1 MKTLDRKL
9 WRELWQLKGQAV
21 AIMLVIVCGVAIHVM
36 FGATLDALGQTRAR
50 YYQEYRF
57 ADVFAGLKRAPES
70 LRERIAAI
78 PGVAEVETRVVA
90 DVHLDVAGFAE
101 PITGRLVSIPDNRD
115 PRLNRLY
122 LRQGRLTATDRD
134 DEIIVS
140 EAFAQ
145 AHRLEP
151 GAKLRVVIN
160 GRRQVLTIVG
170 VALSPEYI
178 YQLRPGS
185 MFPDYQRYGVFWM
198 GRRALGIAYGMEGAF
213 NDVVVGLTNP
223 RAAPAVIEEI
233 DRLLTPYGGL
243 GAHDREDQPS
253 HRFMSEEFRNITL
266 SATLFPVLFLG
277 VAVFLLN
284 VVVSRLIGMQREQ
297 IGTLKAFGY
306 GNGEIALHYLKLV
319 LIIVLVGV
327 GVGILIGAGLGRRL
341 AELYM
346 TFFRFPFLDYR
357 LTLALVLGA
366 TLLNLG
372 GAVAGTA
379 FALRA
384 VFALRPAEAMRPEP
398 PARYRATVVERLGLQ
413 RWLSQPNRMIL
424 RHIERRPLKS
434 LLAVLGIALACGV
447 TMAGRFQGDTITH
460 MVDVHY
466 KLSQREDL
474 AVTFTEP
481 TSWRAIGSLGGLPG
495 VERVET
501 YRAVP
506 VRLRFRQHSRR
517 TTLKGVPPDGD
528 LQRLL
533 DADLRPLTL
542 PSEGVLLT
550 DYLGELLGVRA
561 GDRLIVEVLEGSR
574 PVREVPVV
582 GLVKE
587 YLGVAAYMDLAGLNR
602 LLREGPAIS
611 GAYLAVDD
619 RERSELYRR
628 LGDIPRVAGTA
639 IREQEIRNFHRTM
652 EQTMLFFT
660 FIATVFAVIIAFGV
674 IYNSARI
681 ALTERGREL
690 ASLRV
695 LGFTRAEIGYILLGE
710 LGLLTLIAI
719 PLGFVVGR
727 SICTLFV
734 NGARSELYRIPLIIH
749 PSTYAFA
756 ATVVLASALLSGW
769 LVRRKLDRLDLIAVL
784 KTRD

>member
-1 MKTLDRKL
+1 MRVLDRKL
-9 WRELWQLKGQAV
+9 WRELWQMKGQAV
-21 AIMLVIVCGVAIHVM
+21 AIVLVIVSGVAIHIM
-36 FGATLDALGQTRAR
+36 FGATLEALRQTRAR

-57 ADVFAGLKRAPES
+57 ADVFAALKRAPES
-70 LRERIAAI
+70 LRERIAAL

-90 DVHLDVAGFAE
+90 DVHLDVAGFTE
-101 PITGRLVSIPDNRD
+101 PITGRLISIPDNRE

-122 LRQGRLTATDRD
+122 LRQGRLPAADRD
-134 DEIIVS
+134 DEVVVS
-140 EAFAQ
+140 EAFAE

-160 GRRQVLTIVG
+160 GRRQALTLVG
-170 VALSPEYI
+170 TALSPEYI
-178 YQLRPGS
+178 HQLRPGS
-185 MFPDYQRYGVFWM
+185 MFPDYQRYGVLWM

-223 RAAPAVIEEI
+223 RAAPEVIDEL

-253 HRFMSEEFRNITL
+253 HRFLSEEFRNITL

-284 VVVSRLIGMQREQ
+284 VVMNRLIGMQREQ

-306 GNGEIALHYLKLV
+306 GNGAIALHYLKLV
-319 LIIVLVGV
+319 LIVVLVGVLVGV
-327 GVGILIGAGLGRRL
+327 GGGAWLGRRL
-341 AELYM
+341 AELYT

-357 LTLALVLGA
+357 LTFQLVLGA

-372 GAVAGTA
+372 GAVAGTV

-384 VFALRPAEAMRPEP
+384 AFALRPAEAMRPEP

-413 RWLSQPNRMIL
+413 RLLSQPNRMIL

-434 LLAVLGIALACGV
+434 LFVVLGIALACGI
-447 TMAGRFQGDTITH
+447 TMAGRFQEATITH
-460 MVDVHY
+460 MVEVHY

-474 AVTFTEP
+474 AVTFVEP
-481 TSWRAIGSLGGLPG
+481 ASWRAIASLQSLPG
-495 VERVET
+495 VERVEV

-506 VRLRFRQHSRR
+506 VQLRFQQHSHR
-517 TTLKGVPPDGD
+517 TTLKGVPPGGD

-533 DADLRPLTL
+533 DADLRLLNL

-550 DYLGELLGVRA
+550 DYLGELLGVKA

-582 GLVKE
+582 GLIKE
-587 YLGVAAYMDLAGLNR
+587 YLGVAGYMDLAGLNR
-602 LLREGPAIS
+602 LLREGPALS

-628 LGDIPRVAGTA
+628 LGDIPRIAGTA

-660 FIATVFAVIIAFGV
+660 FIATVFAVVIAFGV

-695 LGFTRAEIGYILLGE
+695 LGFTRAEISYILLGE
-710 LGLLTLIAI
+710 LGLLTLVAI
-719 PLGFVVGR
+719 PLGFGVGR
-727 SICTLFV
+727 GICTLFV
-734 NGARSELYRIPLIIH
+734 DGARSELYRIPLVIH

-756 ATVVLASALLSGW
+756 ATVVLVSALLSGW